1 MRGLITDTT
10 GLDKLVF
17 QTNPTILTGITTTS
31 AGFNLVNTGATSILF
46 GGAAGS
52 IVMGAS
58 TGDTT
63 INHDL
68 IIKEDLTCGVDTNDT
83 ATFNGNV
90 NIENADLVIR
100 GTSLDPIQVGR
111 GGGAVSTNTR
121 VGTSALA
128 ANTSGSQNTAFGYQ
142 ALFTNN
148 IGASNTAIG
157 HRVLR
162 AAGVGNNNIGIGKDA
177 LLVTLSGSK
186 NLAIGNNAMETNQTG
201 SGNVCIGH
209 YAGFDVQGNNNVL
222 IGPAYN
228 ETSADVTFRPPNI
241 SGDNQ
246 LVIGSGGQAWIRGDS
261 QYNVSLSQDLTIDG
275 DTLVKGDL
283 VVNGTTTTV
292 KSNIVQIA
300 DKAIELAAVVSTQF
314 TCTAVSGSPN
324 IVAIAPT
331 LGLIPGMEVT
341 SNTAGITVPAGTII
355 VSITNDTAVLS
366 NNVTGSGTPTFSAI
380 GPSDTAAEDGGI
392 IVKGTSDKTFLWRG
406 TDGGVS
412 YNSWLS
418 SEHMDLATGK
428 NYYVNG
434 ILFASD
440 TNKVIGPTNGGG
452 QGQIDLSGGG
462 TAYTLGSAVTGS
474 SLTSV
479 GTLTG
484 LAVNGSNA
492 TFTNSGSCEVTLISN
507 ANNDSGVYFN
517 NGSANNGAVIYD
529 HPNDTLKFRIN
540 ASKTIEANGD
550 GDLLPGADN
559 TQDLGSTTKRWA
571 NVYSGDV
578 HLNNTGMGGNEID
591 GSEGH
596 WTMQE
601 GADDLFLI
609 NRITGK
615 KYKFNLTEVS

>member
-68 IIKEDLTCGVDTNDT
+68 ILKEDLTCGVDTNDT

-209 YAGFDVQGNNNVL
+209 YAGFDVQGSNNVL

-314 TCTAVSGSPN
+314 TCTAVSGSNN
-324 IVAIAPT
+324 ITAIAPT

-406 TDGGVS
+406 TDGGVT
-412 YNSWLS
+412 YNYWNS
-418 SEHMDLATGK
+418 SEHINTAAGK
-428 NYYVNG
+428 NYYVNS

-452 QGQIDLSGGG
+452 QGQVNLAGGG
-462 TAYTLGSAVTGS
+462 TPYTLGSAVTGS

-479 GTLTG
+479 GTLTSLSVSG
-484 LAVNGSNA
+484 NVEP
-492 TFTNSGSCEVTLISN
+492 TN
-507 ANNDSGVYFN
+507 
-517 NGSANNGAVIYD
+517 
-529 HPNDTLKFRIN
+529 
-540 ASKTIEANGD
+540 
-550 GDLLPGADN
+550 DN
-559 TQDLGSTTKRWA
+559 TQNLGASNKRWA

-578 HLNNTGMGGNEID
+578 HLNNTGMGGNEVD
-591 GSEGH
+591 GTEGN

-615 KYKFNLTEVS
+615 KYKFNLTEV

>member
-1 MRGLITDTT
+1 MQI
-10 GLDKLVF
+10 
-17 QTNPTILTGITTTS
+17 
-31 AGFNLVNTGATSILF
+31 
-46 GGAAGS
+46 
-52 IVMGAS
+52 
-58 TGDTT
+58 
-63 INHDL
+63 
-68 IIKEDLTCGVDTNDT
+68 
-83 ATFNGNV
+83 
-90 NIENADLVIR
+90 
-100 GTSLDPIQVGR
+100 GR
-111 GGGAVSTNTR
+111 GGGAVNTNTR
-121 VGTSALA
+121 VGVSALA
-128 ANTSGSQNTAFGYQ
+128 ANTSGSQNTAYGYQ

-201 SGNVCIGH
+201 SGNVCLGH
-209 YAGFDVQGNNNVL
+209 YAGYDVQGNNNVL

-261 QYNVSLSQDLTIDG
+261 SYNVSLSQDLTVDG
-275 DTLVKGDL
+275 DTLIKGDL
-283 VVNGTTTTV
+283 TVNGTTTTV
-292 KSNIVQIA
+292 KSNIVQIT

-331 LGLIPGMEVT
+331 LGLIPGMEIT

-355 VSITNDTAVLS
+355 VSIVNDTAVLS
-366 NNVTGSGTPTFSAI
+366 NNVRGSGTPTFSAI

-392 IVKGTSDKTFLWRG
+392 IVKGDTDKTFLWKG
-406 TDGGVS
+406 TDAGVS
-412 YNSWLS
+412 YNYWNS
-418 SEHMDLATGK
+418 SEHINTAAGK
-428 NYYVNG
+428 NYYVNS

-452 QGQIDLSGGG
+452 QGQINISGGG
-462 TAYTLGSAVTGS
+462 TAYSLGSAVTSS
-474 SLTSV
+474 SLESV
-479 GTLTG
+479 GTLDGLTISKGTAGAVALSVTG
-484 LAVNGSNA
+484 NYSASNNVDIQTWQRSGGAVQSKMIYRDATTDMVFGTDTAHTLHIMTNGTPRVSISSVRG
-492 TFTNSGSCEVTLISN
+492 SGSGTTTGNVNITNQNLMIQKTSIGGNGVGGITIGKDVPGVDGCISIN
-507 ANNDSGVYFN
+507 SINTGGDTDQLGIEFLTHPSTA
-517 NGSANNGAVIYD
+517 GSAAPVQTLLLD
-529 HPNDTLKFRIN
+529 H
-540 ASKTIEANGD
+540 D
-550 GDLLPGADN
+550 GNLTPGADN
-559 TQDLGSTTKRWA
+559 TQDFGSTTKRWA

-578 HLNNTGMGGNEID
+578 HLNNTGMGGNEVD

>member
-1 MRGLITDTT
+1 MQI
-10 GLDKLVF
+10 
-17 QTNPTILTGITTTS
+17 
-31 AGFNLVNTGATSILF
+31 
-46 GGAAGS
+46 
-52 IVMGAS
+52 
-58 TGDTT
+58 
-63 INHDL
+63 
-68 IIKEDLTCGVDTNDT
+68 
-83 ATFNGNV
+83 
-90 NIENADLVIR
+90 
-100 GTSLDPIQVGR
+100 GR
-111 GGGAVSTNTR
+111 GGGAVNTNTR

-186 NLAIGNNAMETNQTG
+186 NLAIGNNAMETNSTG

-246 LVIGSGGQAWIRGDS
+246 LVIGSGGQAWLRGDS
-261 QYNVSLSQDLTIDG
+261 SYNISTSQNLTVDG
-275 DTLVKGDL
+275 DTLIKGDL
-283 VVNGTTTTV
+283 TVNGTTTTI
-292 KSNIVQIA
+292 KSNIVQIT

-314 TCTAVSGSPN
+314 TCTAVSGSAN

-331 LGLIPGMEVT
+331 LGLIPGMEIT

-406 TDGGVS
+406 VDGGVT
-412 YNSWLS
+412 YNSWTS
-418 SEHMDLATGK
+418 SEHIDLASGK

-434 ILFASD
+434 ILIASD

-452 QGQIDLSGGG
+452 QGQIDLSGAGV
-462 TAYTLGSAVTGS
+462 AYTLGSAVTGS

-479 GTLTG
+479 GTLSALTVSDNFKVRPG
-484 LAVNGSNA
+484 NTSNA
-492 TFTNSGSCEVTLISN
+492 TCYMGVVGKSSVNYAGGNADTACLRIEDTGS
-507 ANNDSGVYFN
+507 N
-517 NGSANNGAVIYD
+517 NGYYHGLEFRTRRSGDIRLYAHDQGDNLADFVVAVDNGSV
-529 HPNDTLKFRIN
+529 LVERLRIQ
-540 ASKTIEANGD
+540 SD
-550 GDLLPGADN
+550 GDVVPGSDN
-559 TQDLGSTTKRWA
+559 AQDLGASNLRWA

-578 HLNNTGMGGNEID
+578 HLNNTGMGGNEVD
-591 GSEGH
+591 GTEGN

-601 GADDLFLI
+601 GSDDLFLI

-615 KYKFNLTEVS
+615 KYKFNLTEV